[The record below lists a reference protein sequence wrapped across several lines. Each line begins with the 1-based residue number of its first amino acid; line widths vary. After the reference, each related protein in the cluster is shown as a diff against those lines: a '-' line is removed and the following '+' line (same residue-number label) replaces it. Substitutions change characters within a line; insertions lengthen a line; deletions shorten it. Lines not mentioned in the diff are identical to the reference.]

1 MVPLT
6 NSKNAVTSAPQPSI
20 GVGGILFNRNGDVL
34 LIRRGQ
40 PPREGYWSIPG
51 GKLEPGE
58 DLATACI
65 REFYEETGLKVSVE
79 RIVAVAERKL
89 EGFHYVIVD
98 FLVCLEDEN
107 ANNPVAQSDVLDA
120 CWLHPDD
127 FCRYPLVEG
136 LADII
141 HRAYGCQGSNAGLSA
156 SGSLA
161 CDFILPVIN
170 V

>member
-1 MVPLT
+1 MT
-6 NSKNAVTSAPQPSI
+6 NSIHSATKCPQPSI
-20 GVGGILFNRNGDVL
+20 GVGGILFNRGGDVL

-58 DLATACI
+58 NLATACT
-65 REFYEETGLKVSVE
+65 REFFEETGLKVSID

-98 FLVCLEDEN
+98 FLVCLNDEN
-107 ANNPVAQSDVLDA
+107 ANYPVAQSDVLEA
-120 CWLHPDD
+120 CWLHPAD

-141 HRAYGCQGSNAGLSA
+141 HRAYDCLDSGGGLSA
-156 SGSLA
+156 SGNLS
-161 CDFILPVIN
+161 CDYILPQN
-170 V
+170 NS